1 MKKFIFN
8 SLSILLAFMLF
19 SCATTVTT
27 TIERPA
33 ELDLNG
39 ADELSVIPFQSNAG
53 NLEKGIDVTVSV
65 IDLFASI
72 ATGHDYA
79 HGKLT
84 DQIEVANYLTNQIV
98 DKFSTTNYM
107 KLIDSSAVQAA
118 LNSGSPIPCD
128 VYLTGD
134 ITGFSNEI
142 HEKIDYEYEEKK
154 IKVGDE
160 VITKKIKK
168 RVIKYQREVSFD
180 VSYKIIDAETNKI
193 TAIRTNHIHQTSY
206 TAERASQVQSTL
218 DCVKYELSGI
228 ANTILRQIQPYYVSK
243 TYTLAKD
250 KTKDAQMKTANKL
263 AKDGQLR
270 EAQKLFISL
279 YQSFHYPEALY
290 NSALLLTALQDYQNA
305 KIQLEEYISFNPT
318 AEATRALADV
328 NNEIRNLERL
338 NKQKSEKGSR
348 KRKAPEQEQ
357 APKKV
362 EKQRPQNDEPAPKPS
377 KKGVFTSD
385 NTEIEGI

>member
-19 SCATTVTT
+19 SCATTVST

-39 ADELSVIPFQSNAG
+39 ADELSVIPFQSNVG
-53 NLEKGIDVTVSV
+53 NFEKGLDVTVSV

-79 HGKLT
+79 HGKFS
-84 DQIEVANYLTNQIV
+84 DQIDVANYLTNQIV

-134 ITGFSNEI
+134 ITNFTNEI
-142 HEKIDYEYEEKK
+142 REKIDYEYVEKK
-154 IKVGDE
+154 VE
-160 VITKKIKK
+160 VDGEIVTKKIKK

-250 KTKDAQMKTANKL
+250 KTKNEQMKTANKL
-263 AKDGQLR
+263 AKNGQLK
-270 EAQKLFISL
+270 EAQQLFISL

-290 NSALLLTALQDYQNA
+290 NSALLLTALHDYQNA
-305 KIQLEEYISFNPT
+305 KKQLEEYISFNSSSD
-318 AEATRALADV
+318 AIQALADV
-328 NNEIRNLERL
+328 NNEIKNLERL
-338 NKQKSEKGSR
+338 NRQKAEKGSR
-348 KRKAPEQEQ
+348 KKNVPAKATQKKET
-357 APKKV
+357 PK
-362 EKQRPQNDEPAPKPS
+362 PQNDEPAPKPS

>member
-8 SLSILLAFMLF
+8 TFTILAAFMLF

-72 ATGHDYA
+72 ASGHDYA

-84 DQIEVANYLTNQIV
+84 DQIDVANYLTNQIV

-218 DCVKYELSGI
+218 DCVKYELAEI

-250 KTKDAQMKTANKL
+250 KTKNEQMKTANKL
-263 AKDGQLR
+263 AKNGQLK
-270 EAQKLFISL
+270 EAQQLFISL

-290 NSALLLTALQDYQNA
+290 NSALLLTALHDYQNA
-305 KIQLEEYISFNPT
+305 KKQLEEYLSFNPSS
-318 AEATRALADV
+318 EANQALADV

-362 EKQRPQNDEPAPKPS
+362 EKQRPQNNEPAPKPS

>member
-39 ADELSVIPFQSNAG
+39 ADELSVIPFQSNVG
-53 NLEKGIDVTVSV
+53 NFEKGLDVTVSV

-79 HGKLT
+79 HGKFS
-84 DQIEVANYLTNQIV
+84 DQIDVANYLTNQIV

-118 LNSGSPIPCD
+118 LKSGSPIPCD

-134 ITGFSNEI
+134 ITNFTNDI
-142 HEKIDYEYEEKK
+142 REKIDYEYVEKK
-154 IKVGDE
+154 VE
-160 VITKKIKK
+160 VDGEIVTKKIKK

-250 KTKDAQMKTANKL
+250 KTKNEQMKTANKL
-263 AKDGQLR
+263 AKNGQLK
-270 EAQKLFISL
+270 EAQQLFISL

-290 NSALLLTALQDYQNA
+290 NSALLLTALHDYQNA
-305 KIQLEEYISFNPT
+305 KKQLEEYISFNSSSD
-318 AEATRALADV
+318 AIHALADV
-328 NNEIRNLERL
+328 NNEIKNLERL
-338 NKQKSEKGSR
+338 NRQKAEKGSR
-348 KRKAPEQEQ
+348 KRKAPEQ

-362 EKQRPQNDEPAPKPS
+362 EKQRPQNDKPAPKPS

>member
-1 MKKFIFN
+1 MKKITFYIFA
-8 SLSILLAFMLF
+8 ILASFMLF

-79 HGKLT
+79 HAKLT
-84 DQIEVANYLTNQIV
+84 DQIELANYLTNQLV

-134 ITGFSNEI
+134 ITNFTNEI
-142 HEKIDYEYEEKK
+142 HEKIDYEWEEKK

-160 VITKKIKK
+160 TITKKIKK
-168 RVIKYQREVSFD
+168 KIIKYQREVSFD
-180 VSYKIIDAETNKI
+180 VYYKIIDAETNKI
-193 TAIRTNHIHQTSY
+193 TAVRNNHIHQTSY
-206 TAERASQVQSTL
+206 NSERASDVQSTL
-218 DCVKYELSGI
+218 DCVRYELSEI
-228 ANTILRQIQPYYVSK
+228 ANTIVRQIQPYYVSK

-250 KTKDAQMKTANKL
+250 KTKNEQMKTANKL
-263 AKDGQLR
+263 AKNGQLK
-270 EAQKLFISL
+270 EAQQLFISL

-290 NSALLLTALQDYQNA
+290 NSALLLAALQNYTDA
-305 KIQLEEYISFNPT
+305 KKQLEEYLSFNPST
-318 AEATRALADV
+318 EATKALLDV
-328 NNEIRNLERL
+328 NNEIKNLERL
-338 NKQKSEKGSR
+338 RKQKSEKGSR
-348 KRKAPEQEQ
+348 NKKPTTKPSAQSTQ
-357 APKKV
+357 KPK
-362 EKQRPQNDEPAPKPS
+362 PQNDEPAPKPS

>member
-250 KTKDAQMKTANKL
+250 KTKNEQMKTANKL
-263 AKDGQLR
+263 AKNGQLK
-270 EAQKLFISL
+270 EAQQLFISL

-305 KIQLEEYISFNPT
+305 KKQLEEYISFNPT